1 MLSKAKTS
9 AIRCQLFNGGT
20 VDKLFVAPVDGKDWV
35 ASRYWAAPLATNV
48 ASLIGVTG
56 PGIWA
61 LTPNAK
67 GPAVTLL
74 EGERVPDLAQV
85 VPVNLDAHVALE
97 PMYLTGPI
105 TAKGF
110 TYTKEGCQVFTFGNH
125 ICAVNLDYVAA
136 LVGDLTIGNGT
147 DGYGTARAILK
158 GSDPRKPLSVWRE
171 PWVPPTSGTKNGDG
185 TPKQRYVSLILAG
198 IVMPVRIR

>member
-1 MLSKAKTS
+1 MLSKTETS
-9 AIRCQLFNGGT
+9 AIRRQLSNGG
-20 VDKLFVAPVDGKDWV
+20 VNKLFVAPVAGKDWV
-35 ASRYWAAPLATNV
+35 ASQYWAAPLATNV
-48 ASLIGVTG
+48 ARLIGVTG
-56 PGIWA
+56 PGVWA

-74 EGERVPDLAQV
+74 EGEYVPDLAQV

-110 TYTKEGCQVFTFGNH
+110 TYTKDGCQVFTFGNH
-125 ICAVNLDYVAA
+125 ICAVNLAYVA
-136 LVGDLTIGNGT
+136 LTISNGT

-158 GSDPRKPLSVWRE
+158 GSDPCKPLSVWRE
-171 PWVPPTSGTKNGDG
+171 LWVPPTSSST
-185 TPKQRYVSLILAG
+185 SLILAG
-198 IVMPVRIR
+198 IVMPVRVA

>member
-9 AIRCQLFNGGT
+9 AIRRQLSNGG
-20 VDKLFVAPVDGKDWV
+20 VNKLFVAPVAGKDWV
-35 ASRYWAAPLATNV
+35 ASHYWAAPLATNV
-48 ASLIGVTG
+48 ARLIGVTG
-56 PGIWA
+56 PGVWA

-67 GPAVTLL
+67 GPALTLL

-97 PMYLTGPI
+97 PMYLTGLI

-110 TYTKEGCQVFTFGNH
+110 TYTKDGCQVFTFGNH
-125 ICAVNLDYVAA
+125 ICAVNLNYVAA

-158 GSDPRKPLSVWRE
+158 GSDPCKPLSVWRE
-171 PWVPPTSGTKNGDG
+171 LWVTPTSGTKNGDG

-198 IVMPVRIR
+198 IVMPVSIR